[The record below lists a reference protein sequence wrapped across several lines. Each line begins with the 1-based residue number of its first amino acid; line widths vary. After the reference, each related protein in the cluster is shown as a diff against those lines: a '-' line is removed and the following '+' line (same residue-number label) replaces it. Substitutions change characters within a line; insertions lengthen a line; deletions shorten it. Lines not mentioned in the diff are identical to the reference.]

1 MHRTLKWFATA
12 FMLAAVVSTAAEA
25 AGKVRKTE
33 ISYTHDDWNL
43 QSMVSSPYAGSRK
56 KAAFLPGPGTGKAG
70 NLSVNGLGDL
80 YQVIGMACQ
89 VGGLGLTVASLAS
102 AAVGNVPGT
111 VVGGL
116 CLAQQLLGLGMPPP
130 PPTVV
135 RLPDRHQVIVI
146 PMPQQ
151 ETPGP
156 HEYFRPAPQGP
167 PAEKSVP
174 VPEGI
179 PTAKAPG
186 DGKSAEVPPI
196 QKAPVAKTKQEAP
209 KEAPKVRIP
218 DGPQQDAEA
227 APSRVS
233 QFGAPRLNSADVVT
247 TLLSPLNRR

>member
-1 MHRTLKWFATA
+1 MHRTLIWVVAA
-12 FMLAAVVSTAAEA
+12 FVLVTVAPPSAEA
-25 AGKVRKTE
+25 GGKPRKTE
-33 ISYTHDDWNL
+33 VSYTHDDWTL
-43 QSMVSSPYAGSRK
+43 QGVVSSPYRGSK

-70 NLSVNGLGDL
+70 DINFGGFGDL

-102 AAVGNVPGT
+102 TAVGNLPGT

-156 HEYFRPAPQGP
+156 HEYFRPALQGP
-167 PAEKSVP
+167 PEEKRAP
-174 VPEGI
+174 PTEEI

-186 DGKSAEVPPI
+186 DGKSAAVPPI
-196 QKAPVAKTKQEAP
+196 QKAPVAKQTKQDAP
-209 KEAPKVRIP
+209 KEVPKVRIP
-218 DGPQQDAEA
+218 AGPQQDAEA
-227 APSRVS
+227 ASARVS
-233 QFGAPRLNSADVVT
+233 QYSVPQMATAGITT
-247 TLLSPLNRR
+247 TLLNPRNRR

>member
-1 MHRTLKWFATA
+1 MHRTLIWVVAA
-12 FMLAAVVSTAAEA
+12 FVLVAVAPPGAEA
-25 AGKVRKTE
+25 GGKPRKTD
-33 ISYTHDDWNL
+33 ISYTHDDWTL
-43 QSMVSSPYAGSRK
+43 QGVVSSPYRGSK
-56 KAAFLPGPGTGKAG
+56 KAAFLPGSGTGKAG
-70 NLSVNGLGDL
+70 DFNFNGFGDL
-80 YQVIGMACQ
+80 YQVLGTACQ

-102 AAVGNVPGT
+102 AAVGNLPGT

>member
-1 MHRTLKWFATA
+1 MHRTLIWVIAAFVLTA
-12 FMLAAVVSTAAEA
+12 NVSTSAEA
-25 AGKVRKTE
+25 AGKARKTE

-43 QSMVSSPYAGSRK
+43 QNMVSTPYAGSRK

-70 NLSVNGLGDL
+70 DFSVNGLGDL

-102 AAVGNVPGT
+102 TAVGNVPGT
-111 VVGGL
+111 IVGGL
-116 CLAQQLLGLGMPPP
+116 CLAQQLIGLGMPPP

-151 ETPGP
+151 EVPGP

-167 PAEKSVP
+167 PEEKHVPPAE
-174 VPEGI
+174 EI

-186 DGKSAEVPPI
+186 DGKSAAVPPV
-196 QKAPVAKTKQEAP
+196 QKAPVAKTKQDPPAEQ
-209 KEAPKVRIP
+209 PKVRIP
-218 DGPQQDAEA
+218 AGPQQDAGA
-227 APSRVS
+227 GGSRLP
-233 QFGAPRLNSADVVT
+233 QFSAPRLNSADVVT